1 MCVCVC
7 VCVCV
12 CMYSVA
18 QSCQLFATP
27 WIITCQA
34 PLSMEFSRQE
44 YQSGLPFATPGDLP
58 QLGIEPA
65 SPVFPALA
73 NRFFITVPPAPPLI
87 IIY

>member
-1 MCVCVC
+1 
-7 VCVCV
+7 
-12 CMYSVA
+12 
-18 QSCQLFATP
+18 
-27 WIITCQA
+27 
-34 PLSMEFSRQE
+34 MEFSRQE

-73 NRFFITVPPAPPLI
+73 DRFFITVPPAPPLI